1 MKKYLSFLRFLL
13 SESFRQPGYI
23 IPTLIFPA
31 MFFLFFGVPEAKD
44 LKLSKILVASFS
56 AFALIGVM
64 FFQFLISSSQE
75 RSSSWNF
82 YLRTLPTSK
91 WVVFW
96 SRASVSLF
104 LAILSVGLVFLVAFW
119 ATPFEISLNGFVVF
133 MALLLVGAIPFGL
146 LGYVVGLWVNP
157 KGAPAL
163 GNLLYLGGAYMGGLW
178 YPPQLLP
185 KAIGDISVY
194 LPTRAYGEIL
204 WSVMLSR
211 VVEHRYIYSLVTC
224 SVVVMLLITFSH
236 LYSERKWS
244 LRP

>member
-1 MKKYLSFLRFLL
+1 MNKYLSFVRFLML
-13 SESFRQPGYI
+13 EAFRQPGYI

-44 LKLSKILVASFS
+44 LNLSKILVASFS

-75 RSSSWNF
+75 RSSTWNF
-82 YLRTLPTSK
+82 YLRVLPTSK

-96 SRASVSLF
+96 SRATVSLV
-104 LAILSVGLVFLVAFW
+104 LAVLSVGLVFVVALW
-119 ATPFEISLNGFVVF
+119 TTPFQITFYESFRF
-133 MALLLVGAIPFGL
+133 MSFLLIGAIPFGL

-185 KAIGDISVY
+185 KAIGEVSVY
-194 LPTRAYGEIL
+194 LPTRAYGELL
-204 WSVMLSR
+204 WSVMLAR
-211 VVEHRYIYSLVTC
+211 DVEQGYLYSLVIC
-224 SVVVMLLITFSH
+224 SVAVLLLIAVSH
-236 LYSERKWS
+236 LFAERKWS
-244 LRP
+244 FKT